1 MWGWVLA
8 VPLLSAAGT
17 WFARRYALRR
27 RLIDE
32 PGARRSHA
40 VATPRGGGAGPVLA
54 LAILIAGLGLAGQ
67 WPGDWR
73 WSLGGLLAV
82 AGIGAWDDHRPLGAG
97 VRLVTHLLAGAALA
111 TGVQLWGEPVQ
122 GVGVMLAVAVAVN
135 VWNFM
140 DGIDGIAA
148 TQALIVALAAAALGQ
163 SDASLRALA
172 VALAFAAFIPFNFP
186 RARIFLGDVG
196 SGALGYA
203 LVLVA
208 LLTPARGSSPVA
220 LLLLFPAAAFL
231 VDAAATLAMRMIQGE
246 RWWTPHTRHLY
257 QAAARRYGHAPVTL
271 AYGAWSSAGVVLAW
285 ALRDAGESLIMA
297 SLALWYTA
305 AAGLWACVQRVFGMK
320 RGGMTE
326 TDR

>member
-8 VPLLSAAGT
+8 APLLSAAGT

-54 LAILIAGLGLAGQ
+54 VAVLIAGLGLAGQ

-82 AGIGAWDDHRPLGAG
+82 AGIGAWDDHRSLGAG
-97 VRLVTHLLAGAALA
+97 IRLATHLLAGAALA
-111 TGVQLWGEPVQ
+111 AGVGLWGEPVQ
-122 GVGVMLAVAVAVN
+122 GVAVVLAVAVAAN

-140 DGIDGIAA
+140 DGIDGIAT
-148 TQALIVALAAAALGQ
+148 TQALIVALAAVGLGEG
-163 SDASLRALA
+163 DASLRALA
-172 VALAFAAFIPFNFP
+172 FALAFAAFVPFNFP

-203 LVLVA
+203 LVLLA
-208 LLTPARGSSPVA
+208 LLVPARGAVPAA

-231 VDAAATLAMRMIQGE
+231 VDAAATLAMRMVQGE

-257 QAAARRYGHAPVTL
+257 QAAARRFGHVAVTL
-271 AYGAWSSAGVVLAW
+271 AYAAWSLAGCLLAW
-285 ALRDAGESLIMA
+285 ALQHRGMGLIMA
-297 SLALWYTA
+297 SLALWYMA
-305 AAGLWACVQRVFGMK
+305 AAGLWAGVQH
-320 RGGMTE
+320 
-326 TDR
+326 